1 MAISLRAYCP
11 GYKKIVTALPL
22 LENSELKPALDS
34 NADIEVMHIT
44 AVGDHIWNLNN
55 QEKENLR
62 KIIGKRSA

>member
-11 GYKKIVTALPL
+11 GCKKIVTALPL

-44 AVGDHIWNLNN
+44 AVGDHIWSLNN